1 MDTLL
6 YCKNGDK
13 TIRIVDELAPDWKKI
28 GYLLKFAECDLKV
41 ISKDNQSQAECCQC
55 MLSKWLD
62 GQNNDN
68 RPRTWETLLHV
79 IKAARWGELAEGI
92 QDIVFATLK

>member
-13 TIRIVDELAPDWKKI
+13 TIRIVDELAPDWKTI
-28 GYLLKFAECDLKV
+28 GRLLKFADCDLEV
-41 ISKDNQSQAECCQC
+41 ISKDHQSQAECCQQ
-55 MLSKWLD
+55 MLSMWLK
-62 GQNNDN
+62 GRNNDD

-79 IKAARWGELAEGI
+79 IKAARWGTLAEGI

>member
-6 YCKNGDK
+6 YCENGEK
-13 TIRIVDELAPDWKKI
+13 TIRIVGTWLEKI
-28 GYLLKFAECDLKV
+28 GHLMKFLDCDLEV
-41 ISKDNQSQAECCQC
+41 ISKDHHSQAECCQQ
-55 MLSKWLD
+55 MLSMWLKEC
-62 GQNNDN
+62 NNDD

-79 IKAARWGELAEGI
+79 IKTARWGTLAEGI